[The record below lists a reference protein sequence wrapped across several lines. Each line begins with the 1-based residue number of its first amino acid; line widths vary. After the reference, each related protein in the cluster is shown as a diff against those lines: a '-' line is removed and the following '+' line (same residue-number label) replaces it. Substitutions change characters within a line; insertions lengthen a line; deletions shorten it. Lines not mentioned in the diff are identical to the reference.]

1 MVLSEWKIGENFR
14 GYAAKMDEEGRLK
27 SLATSVVSFV
37 EPNFGTEI
45 HQCDVSQAGATWG
58 LVRTTVRDWAS
69 PNPTEYNYTS
79 TAGTGVDIYVLDSG
93 IEVTVGYF
101 EGRATGG
108 ADFIENPPNP
118 GDPNGHGTHIAG
130 TIMAQSYGLAR
141 NATAI
146 SVCIVGASGAGSV
159 QNMIDGINWVAQQA
173 SLSGKKSV
181 MNLAVGGSQSDIVD
195 SAVNACV
202 EAGVHMVV
210 VAGGSN
216 SPACTTSPANAEK
229 AITVAASDSS
239 DGFALF
245 SNYGK
250 CVDIVAP
257 GVNILSFTPDG
268 NQVTFSGTS
277 MAAAHVSGVV
287 TKILSTTDH
296 YDKPEEMKWYTK
308 ETATNDKLTGIQ
320 IHPTNSFLIIASAC
334 TLSLS

>member
-1 MVLSEWKIGENFR
+1 MKSLLICVSLLLTLSLSKVGAKNEGGLSVNTYNVMFHSPITNSEVSSHMKEMSESTSNFVVLSEWKIGENFR

-146 SVCIVGASGAGSV
+146 SVRIVGASGAGSV

-202 EAGVHMVV
+202 EAGVHVL
-210 VAGGSN
+210 
-216 SPACTTSPANAEK
+216 E
-229 AITVAASDSS
+229 AATLLRAPPPQQMRRRQSRWQPVIHLMDLPSS
-239 DGFALF
+239 A
-245 SNYGK
+245 
-250 CVDIVAP
+250 
-257 GVNILSFTPDG
+257 T
-268 NQVTFSGTS
+268 
-277 MAAAHVSGVV
+277 MASV
-287 TKILSTTDH
+287 
-296 YDKPEEMKWYTK
+296 W
-308 ETATNDKLTGIQ
+308 
-320 IHPTNSFLIIASAC
+320 
-334 TLSLS
+334 TL